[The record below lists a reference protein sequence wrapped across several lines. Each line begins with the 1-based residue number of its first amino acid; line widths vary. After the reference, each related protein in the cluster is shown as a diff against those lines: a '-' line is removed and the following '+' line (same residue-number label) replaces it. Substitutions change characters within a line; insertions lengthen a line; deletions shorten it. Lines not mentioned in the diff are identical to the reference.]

1 MNSYEDEYFFIIKPK
16 NSPKLPFLSPD
27 EDTANRRFR
36 FEALPLG
43 QKPLVFY
50 NENRDINREKGITS
64 LTTDVLFDGFDIVVR
79 DPIREKLID
88 YDFPNLHIYPSIYI
102 DDKERWHED
111 YWYLTFTKDFDCW
124 DRKTSEYDQEGPP
137 VRLSGFEYYQ
147 IYKYKFE
154 ADLMNRTPLEQRLL
168 FKMGSSIDGY
178 IVAHQSILFKVFGQ
192 DIKNGAEYVKV
203 SDY

>member
-1 MNSYEDEYFFIIKPK
+1 MYEDEYFFISKPM

-50 NENRDINREKGITS
+50 NENRAINLDKGITS
-64 LTTDVLFDGFDIVVR
+64 LTTDILFDGFDMVVR

-88 YDFPNLHIYPSIYI
+88 YDFPDLHIYPSIYI
-102 DDKERWHED
+102 DDKEQWHED
-111 YWYLTFTKDFDCW
+111 YWYLTFTKEFDCW
-124 DRKTSEYDQEGPP
+124 DRDKSDYN
-137 VRLSGFEYYQ
+137 RSGGVHSGGQVYYNVFT
-147 IYKYKFE
+147 YVFNE
-154 ADLMNRTPLEQRLL
+154 PLMQKTPLEQRLL
-168 FKMGSSIDGY
+168 FKMGGSLDAY
-178 IVAHQSILFKVFGQ
+178 IVAHQSILLKVFGQ
-192 DIKNGAEYVKV
+192 GIKNGAEYVKV